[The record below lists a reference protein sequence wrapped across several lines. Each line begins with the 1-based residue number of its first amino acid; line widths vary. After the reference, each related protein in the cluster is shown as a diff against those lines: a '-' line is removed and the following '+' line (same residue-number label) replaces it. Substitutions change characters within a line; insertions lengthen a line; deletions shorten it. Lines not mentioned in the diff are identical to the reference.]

1 MLGRARGVGA
11 RGRISGAGLVRG
23 VGCELE
29 IIVLCPVVP
38 SSVLRG
44 RLGRVGGIGG

>member
-1 MLGRARGVGA
+1 MVW
-11 RGRISGAGLVRG
+11 G

-44 RLGRVGGIGG
+44 RPERVGG